1 MTSTSALPLLLPAEF
16 TRTNSYPEWKPQRY
30 LQPPQA
36 PIVDDQ
42 RIQDLELAVQR
53 QMLDGKALKKTRPRR
68 TVDYAGGMG
77 RWALFRKLQPNP
89 RYVPYIRPSPP
100 YVIDLLPPKAYP
112 DNASTSLC
120 TKFVHTSTNKIRCPV
135 NAVTW
140 TPEGRRILTG
150 STSGEFTAWN
160 GLTFNFET
168 ILQAH
173 DTAIRALTFN
183 HAGTYIASADQSG
196 IVKYF
201 QPNMNNLTAWA
212 AHREAVRGLSFSPD
226 DARFATASDD
236 STVRVWSFAES
247 REERVLTGHGWDV
260 KCVEWHP
267 TMGLLVSGSKD
278 NLIKF
283 WDPRTGTALT
293 TLHQHKNTIQALS
306 WAPHGNLLASAS
318 RDQTVRVFDIRSM
331 KEWVVLRGHKKEV
344 CSLAW
349 HPVHPILVSGGSE
362 GAILHWDLSS
372 PTAGTPFLPPAPHS
386 HTHSNTSSALAASA
400 AFSAP
405 APQVPPRATL
415 SQAHDSNVWA
425 LTFHPLGHLLVSASN
440 DHTTRFWARERPGD
454 SASSFAPGGAKPS
467 AQPDDDAYDGQDDD
481 DDALAVPGFGSSAA
495 GAWWGA
501 AAAAD
506 GVAGTGGAG
515 GLGSAADDVVPGFG
529 VGGGG
534 GGGPGPGSGGGE
546 VPGLG
551 TGGALGSNM
560 SSSADGQGPRGGQQH
575 GDDWAYRRGGGDGG
589 GRGGG
594 AGGYEGGG
602 RSSGGFGGGGGRGSR
617 WGGQGTG
624 TTRRGGGGR
633 Y

>member
-1 MTSTSALPLLLPAEF
+1 MSSTAALPLLLP
-16 TRTNSYPEWKPQRY
+16 TQPTKITNYAEWKPQRFVEPP
-30 LQPPQA
+30 QPPV
-36 PIVDDQ
+36 VDDQ
-42 RIQDLELAVQR
+42 RIHDLELAVQR
-53 QMLDGKALKKTRPRR
+53 QLLDGKALKKTRPRR

-77 RWALFRKLQPNP
+77 RWALFRKLQPNS

-100 YVIDLLPPKAYP
+100 CIIDLLPPKAYP

-120 TKFVHTSTNKIRCPV
+120 TKFIHTSTNKIRCPV
-135 NAVTW
+135 NAVTVLDARG
-140 TPEGRRILTG
+140 PPILTG

-201 QPNMNNLTAWA
+201 QPNMNNLTAWP

-226 DARFATASDD
+226 DERFATASDD
-236 STVRVWSFAES
+236 STRI
-247 REERVLTGHGWDV
+247 LTGHGWDV

-293 TLHQHKNTIQALS
+293 TLHQHKNTIQALA

-331 KEWVVLRGHKKEV
+331 KEWVILRGHKKEV

-349 HPVHPILVSGGSE
+349 HPVHPLLVSGGSE
-362 GAILHWDLSS
+362 DSS
-372 PTAGTPFLPPAPHS
+372 T
-386 HTHSNTSSALAASA
+386 
-400 AFSAP
+400 
-405 APQVPPRATL
+405 RTL

-440 DHTTRFWARERPGD
+440 DHTTRFWARERPG
-454 SASSFAPGGAKPS
+454 GAKPAA
-467 AQPDDDAYDGQDDD
+467 AQPDDDAYNDQDEDEY
-481 DDALAVPGFGSSAA
+481 ALAVPGFGSSAA
-495 GAWWGA
+495 TASLSSSGLPTGALLLPGASGGAWWGGGSGG
-501 AAAAD
+501 D
-506 GVAGTGGAG
+506 GGGG
-515 GLGSAADDVVPGFG
+515 GLVGPGGIGGIDSSSSGIIINSENENVVVPGFG
-529 VGGGG
+529 GGGG
-534 GGGPGPGSGGGE
+534 GNGGGEVVPGLGSGGGGFANAAGNRQNG
-546 VPGLG
+546 PIMS
-551 TGGALGSNM
+551 A
-560 SSSADGQGPRGGQQH
+560 SSSSSLADGQGSRG
-575 GDDWAYRRGGGDGG
+575 GDDWGPYRRGGSSSSGGGGDGG

-594 AGGYEGGG
+594 YDGGG
-602 RSSGGFGGGGGRGSR
+602 RSGGFGGSGRGPR
-617 WGGQGTG
+617 WNGPSGI
-624 TTRRGGGGR
+624 RRGGR

>member
-1 MTSTSALPLLLPAEF
+1 MSSTSALPLLLP
-16 TRTNSYPEWKPQRY
+16 TQHTKTTSYPEWKPQRY
-30 LQPPQA
+30 LQPPQ
-36 PIVDDQ
+36 PPVVDDQ

-53 QMLDGKALKKTRPRR
+53 QLLDGKALKKTRPRR

-100 YVIDLLPPKAYP
+100 YIIDLLPPKAYP

-183 HAGTYIASADQSG
+183 HAWHLHRVGRP
-196 IVKYF
+196 VRH
-201 QPNMNNLTAWA
+201 P
-212 AHREAVRGLSFSPD
+212 HREAVRGLSFSPD

-372 PTAGTPFLPPAPHS
+372 PTAGTPMPTFPMGPHTTIPHS
-386 HTHSNTSSALAASA
+386 QLQSHGNNSSGTTASSATL
-400 AFSAP
+400 SAP

-454 SASSFAPGGAKPS
+454 AASSFAPGGAKPAA

-501 AAAAD
+501 AGAVD
-506 GVAGTGGAG
+506 GIAGSSGGG
-515 GLGSAADDVVPGFG
+515 GGSGVDDVVVPGFG
-529 VGGGG
+529 GGGG
-534 GGGPGPGSGGGE
+534 ANIVGAGGGGSD

-551 TGGALGSNM
+551 SAGAGGALGSGA
-560 SSSADGQGPRGGQQH
+560 ADGQGQRGGQH
-575 GDDWAYRRGGGDGG
+575 ADDWAYRRTGGDGG

-594 AGGYEGGG
+594 AGGYEASKGG
-602 RSSGGFGGGGGRGSR
+602 S
-617 WGGQGTG
+617 
-624 TTRRGGGGR
+624 
-633 Y
+633 